1 MNNFSMEGVNGRS
14 WPLSCHYSLMLIERL
29 AARVTD
35 DGGTPSDRMWLWA
48 LGVLP
53 GGECEIAGAWPELP
67 HEGCAWDLMFAELE
81 ARGVERIG
89 LIVASG
95 LSVPESAACQTYSTT
110 NVLSSSSVGA
120 EDEEAGSAQSSFRP
134 RAISARKAR
143 IARAAEATARDLR
156 RLASL
161 ALARHGTFS
170 DPVHVTDFLVMTLSR
185 AQQRVDRLAVP
196 VEQPVR
202 KLAANSRQGRSRSR
216 QSQGFGLS

>member
-53 GGECEIAGAWPELP
+53 NGEREIAGAWPELP
-67 HEGCAWDLMFAELE
+67 HEGCAWDLMFAELN

-95 LSVPESAACQTYSTT
+95 LSVPASAACQTYPTT
-110 NVLSSSSVGA
+110 KVLSSSAVVA
-120 EDEEAGSAQSSFRP
+120 EDEEAGSARSSVRP
-134 RAISARKAR
+134 RPYQPAK
-143 IARAAEATARDLR
+143 
-156 RLASL
+156 LAS
-161 ALARHGTFS
+161 R
-170 DPVHVTDFLVMTLSR
+170 
-185 AQQRVDRLAVP
+185 
-196 VEQPVR
+196 EQP
-202 KLAANSRQGRSRSR
+202 KLQ
-216 QSQGFGLS
+216 LTT